1 MTSSSNAESAAR
13 TSGVRGRRAEP
24 AVLALGALTVGWSLL
39 AESSRWSV
47 AAREHAAVLAAFALA
62 IIIGEQLRV
71 RMPSGRVSAPV
82 STASAIALAVLGPV
96 DGQPTFDVPAGI
108 VALVVAGSLG
118 LGALLRLA
126 RRRRIDWY
134 VVAARTVG
142 VVVTASLLR
151 AVPLDGSGS
160 WVWQVDPSRPAWVVA
175 VVMLGA
181 SAAGLFVEIL
191 LTGFVRAQRSSL
203 PVASTLSEEL
213 GEAQSLTLGLAAAGP
228 LVAFLAPEVGLLAL
242 PLGLL
247 PMVLTYVAVRRYTRN
262 RQTYRQT
269 IATLSRLTEVA
280 GYTSTG
286 HAARVASSSVTI
298 ARSMGLRAEDLQDLE
313 YAALLHDLG
322 QVGLRSP
329 IPDGATVLAAP
340 DDQRRIASE
349 GARIVRR
356 TEVLDRVADLMERQT
371 TPFRHV
377 REWGEKVPLESRI
390 IKVANAFDDYSHGR
404 TDRASV
410 EAALERI
417 HLGLGYEYDPE
428 VVEALIRSV
437 GVPTPGASARG

>member
-1 MTSSSNAESAAR
+1 MLSPNVVAR
-13 TSGVRGRRAEP
+13 SPRAEP
-24 AVLALGALTVGWSLL
+24 LVLALGAVTVGTSLL
-39 AESSRWSV
+39 TDF
-47 AAREHAAVLAAFALA
+47 ARIEEAVRDQTAVLVAFVVA
-62 IIIGEQLRV
+62 IVVGEQFRV
-71 RMPSGRVSAPV
+71 RMPSGRVAVPV
-82 STASAIALAVLGPV
+82 STASAIALATLGSV
-96 DGQPTFDVPAGI
+96 HGQPAFDVPAGT
-108 VALVVAGSLG
+108 VALVAAGSLG
-118 LGALLRLA
+118 VGALLRWAL
-126 RRRRIDWY
+126 RRRIAWY

-142 VVVTASLLR
+142 VGVTASLMR
-151 AVPLDGSGS
+151 AAPLDGGSGA
-160 WVWQVDPSRPAWVVA
+160 WAWHVDVHRPAWLVA
-175 VVMLGA
+175 VVMMGA
-181 SAAGLFVEIL
+181 AAAGLYVEII
-191 LTGFVRAQRSSL
+191 LTGLVRAQRRSL
-203 PVASTLSEEL
+203 PVVSALSEEL
-213 GEAQSLTLGLAAAGP
+213 REAQALTLGLLAAGP
-228 LVAFLAPEVGLLAL
+228 LVAFLAPVVGLAAL

-247 PMVLTYVAVRRYTRN
+247 PMMLTYVAVRRYTTN
-262 RQTYRQT
+262 RETYRQT

-280 GYTSTG
+280 GYTPAG
-286 HAARVASSSVTI
+286 HASRVAAISVRI
-298 ARSMGLRAEDLQDLE
+298 ARSMGMRAEQLQDLE

-390 IKVANAFDDYSHGR
+390 IKVANAFDDFSHGR
-404 TDRASV
+404 TDASSI

-428 VVEALIRSV
+428 VVEALIHTV
-437 GVPTPGASARG
+437 HLPGES

>member
-1 MTSSSNAESAAR
+1 
-13 TSGVRGRRAEP
+13 
-24 AVLALGALTVGWSLL
+24 VLTLWALTLVWSLFL
-39 AESSRWSV
+39 ESSRLGAV
-47 AAREHAAVLAAFALA
+47 ARDHAAVLLAFAVA
-62 IIIGEQLRV
+62 VVIGEQLLV
-71 RMPSGRVSAPV
+71 RMPSGRVTAPV
-82 STASAIALAVLGPV
+82 STASAIALAVLGPIA
-96 DGQPTFDVPAGI
+96 GQATFDVPAGI
-108 VALVVAGSLG
+108 VTVAVAAALVM
-118 LGALLRLA
+118 GALVRLV
-126 RRRRIDWY
+126 RRLHVDWY

-142 VVVTASLLR
+142 VAVTASLLR
-151 AVPLDGSGS
+151 AAPLDGSTS
-160 WVWQVDPSRPAWVVA
+160 WAWQIDEARPAWAVA
-175 VVMLGA
+175 IVMLGA
-181 SAAGLFVEIL
+181 AACGLFAEII
-191 LTGFVRAQRSSL
+191 LTGFVRAQRHAL
-203 PVASTLSEEL
+203 PVATTLGEEL
-213 GEAQSLTLGLAAAGP
+213 EEAQALTLGLLAAGP
-228 LVAFLAPEVGLLAL
+228 LVAFLAPEVGLAAL

-247 PMVLTYVAVRRYTRN
+247 PMVLTYFAVRRYTTN
-262 RQTYRQT
+262 RETYRQT

-280 GYTSTG
+280 GYTPPG
-286 HAARVASSSVTI
+286 HAARVAARAVTI

-329 IPDGATVLAAP
+329 IPEGATVLAAP

-356 TEVLDRVADLMERQT
+356 TEVLGRVADLMERQT

-377 REWGEKVPLESRI
+377 REWGEKVPVESRI

-404 TDRASV
+404 TDRHSV

-437 GVPTPGASARG
+437 DLGAPGPNGAS

>member
-1 MTSSSNAESAAR
+1 M
-13 TSGVRGRRAEP
+13 
-24 AVLALGALTVGWSLL
+24 
-39 AESSRWSV
+39 
-47 AAREHAAVLAAFALA
+47 LAAFAVA
-62 IIIGEQLRV
+62 IVIGEQLRIQ
-71 RMPSGRVSAPV
+71 MPSGRVTAPV
-82 STASAIALAVLGPV
+82 STASAIALAVLGPL
-96 DGQPTFDVPAGI
+96 DGKPMFDVPVGI
-108 VALVVAGSLG
+108 VALVVAASLV
-118 LGALLRLA
+118 LGALLRLV
-126 RRRRIDWY
+126 RHLHVGWY

-142 VVVTASLLR
+142 VVVTAAFLR
-151 AVPLDGSGS
+151 AAPLEGSGRWS
-160 WVWQVDPSRPAWVVA
+160 WEIDHARPAWVVA

-181 SAAGLFVEIL
+181 AAAGLFVEIL
-191 LTGFVRAQRSSL
+191 LTGFVRAQRHGL

-213 GEAQSLTLGLAAAGP
+213 EEAQALTLGLLAAGP

-247 PMVLTYVAVRRYTRN
+247 PMVLTYIAVRRYTTN
-262 RQTYRQT
+262 RETYRQT

-280 GYTSTG
+280 GYTPEG
-286 HAARVASSSVTI
+286 HAARVAKRSVTI

-356 TEVLDRVADLMERQT
+356 TEVLGRVADLMERQT

-404 TDRASV
+404 TDHTSV

-437 GVPTPGASARG
+437 SLPASGPNGMS

>member
-1 MTSSSNAESAAR
+1 MS
-13 TSGVRGRRAEP
+13 RRPLVERLI
-24 AVLALGALTVGWSLL
+24 LALCGVTLTWSLL
-39 AESSRWSV
+39 T
-47 AAREHAAVLAAFALA
+47 EHRAVLPTVGEHGVVLGAFVVA
-62 IIIGEQLRV
+62 IVVGELFPV
-71 RMPSGRVSAPV
+71 RMPSGHVAAPV
-82 STASAIALAVLGPV
+82 ATASAIALAVLGPV
-96 DGQPTFDVPAGI
+96 NGHSTLDVPAGVI
-108 VALVVAGSLG
+108 TLVVAVALVVGLIIRRLG
-118 LGALLRLA
+118 GRTAA
-126 RRRRIDWY
+126 WY
-134 VVAARTVG
+134 VVASRTIAVAT
-142 VVVTASLLR
+142 TASLLR
-151 AVPLDGSGS
+151 AVSIDGKGVWDWQLDPHRTT
-160 WVWQVDPSRPAWVVA
+160 WLAA
-175 VVMLGA
+175 VVMMA
-181 SAAGLFVEIL
+181 AAAAGLYVDLI
-191 LTGFVRAQRSSL
+191 LTGLVRAHRHSL
-203 PVASTLSEEL
+203 PVMSTLREEL
-213 GEAQSLTLGLAAAGP
+213 GAAQTLTLGLLAAGP
-228 LVAFLAPEVGLLAL
+228 LVALLAPVAGLAAL
-242 PLGLL
+242 PLGLV
-247 PMVLTYVAVRRYTRN
+247 PMVLTYVAVRRYTTN
-262 RQTYRQT
+262 RETYRQT

-280 GYTSTG
+280 GYTPEG
-286 HAARVASSSVTI
+286 HASRVATRSVTI

-322 QVGLRSP
+322 QVGLKSP

-404 TDRASV
+404 ADTASV

-437 GVPTPGASARG
+437 NVPASGNAAL

>member
-1 MTSSSNAESAAR
+1 MTPSSRMGLAARSSNGR
-13 TSGVRGRRAEP
+13 LRRAEP
-24 AVLALGALTVGWSLL
+24 AVLALGALTVAWSLL
-39 AESSRWSV
+39 TESSRVGV
-47 AAREHAAVLAAFALA
+47 ATREHAAVLAAFAVA
-62 IIIGEQLRV
+62 IVIGEQLRV
-71 RMPSGRVSAPV
+71 SMPSGRVTAPV

-96 DGQPTFDVPAGI
+96 HGQPTFDVPAGI
-108 VALVVAGSLG
+108 VAVVVAASLV

-126 RRRRIDWY
+126 RRLHVDWY

-151 AVPLDGSGS
+151 AAPLDGSGS
-160 WVWQVDPSRPAWVVA
+160 WASQIGHARPVWVVA
-175 VVMLGA
+175 IVMLAA
-181 SAAGLFVEIL
+181 SAAGLFVEIV
-191 LTGFVRAQRSSL
+191 LTGFVRAQRNAL
-203 PVASTLSEEL
+203 PVARTLSEEL
-213 GEAQSLTLGLAAAGP
+213 EEAQALTLGLLAAGP
-228 LVAFLAPEVGLLAL
+228 LVAILAPEIGLLAL

-247 PMVLTYVAVRRYTRN
+247 PMVLTYFAVRRYTTN
-262 RQTYRQT
+262 RETYRQT

-280 GYTSTG
+280 GYTPTG
-286 HAARVASSSVTI
+286 HAARVASRSVTI

-356 TEVLDRVADLMERQT
+356 TEVLGRVADLMERQT

-390 IKVANAFDDYSHGR
+390 IKVANAFDDYCHGR
-404 TDRASV
+404 TDRPAV

-437 GVPTPGASARG
+437 SLPGPGPHTA